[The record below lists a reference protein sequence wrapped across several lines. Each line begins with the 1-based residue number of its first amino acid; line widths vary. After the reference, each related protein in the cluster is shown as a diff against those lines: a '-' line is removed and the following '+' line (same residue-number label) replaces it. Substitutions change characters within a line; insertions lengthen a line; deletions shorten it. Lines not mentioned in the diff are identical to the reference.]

1 MPYACCAKAL
11 LEPCC
16 SHRFEARRETVLE
29 EMRRDE
35 EILRLTRHE
44 DGVDLLQV
52 LRNVERALETSP
64 PLPPNEQIARLS
76 LALAAEQDAVRLNEL
91 RLLDARGAGGGQTGR
106 KSSCEGLGRNLAC
119 VRRRVW
125 DLMENP
131 NTSFAARVSRRTPTP
146 PTCALVNR

>member
-1 MPYACCAKAL
+1 MPYACCSKAL

-64 PLPPNEQIARLS
+64 PLPLNEQSARRS
-76 LALAAEQDAVRLNEL
+76 LALAAEQDAERERLNEL
-91 RLLDARGAGGGQTGR
+91 RLLDTRAAGGAPMAR
-106 KSSCEGLGRNLAC
+106 KSSCEGLGRKMTC

-131 NTSFAARVSRRTPTP
+131 NTSFAARVRR
-146 PTCALVNR
+146 